1 MYQPRRTEQS
11 VPRVGTAVDTY
22 FLIFL
27 SSDLLY
33 ATRGE
38 FEYVSGSGVHH
49 KILITDYVW
58 PSTKPEREVLS
69 ELDAEIVESDS
80 DDEDRLVQLASDVT
94 GILTCFA
101 KVTERVVRA
110 SPHLRVVGRYGVG
123 TDNIDVETCTE
134 LDIPV
139 TYVPDYGFEEV
150 ADHAF
155 ALLMALSRGI
165 VVLDR
170 HVRAG
175 QWSNDP
181 ARPMHRMRGRT
192 LGIMGYGRIGHA
204 LGLRAAP
211 HGLRILVHD
220 PYVDAERV
228 SEIGAELV
236 DKDQLITESDIIS
249 IHAPLTPETRHS
261 IGEAELRAMKSTAC
275 VINTSRGPLVDEY
288 ALSRALSEGWIAGAG
303 IDVLETEPPPPGH
316 PLIGQENVIV
326 TPHAAFL
333 SEESVL
339 ELERRAAAAV
349 VRVLQ
354 GKMPEYIWNREVL
367 KRVVLEDE

>member
-1 MYQPRRTEQS
+1 MYRRQRTEQS
-11 VPRVGTAVDTY
+11 VPRKKSVFDTY

-27 SSDLLY
+27 SFDLPH
-33 ATRGE
+33 ATRWE
-38 FEYVSGSGVHH
+38 FEYVFRNAVHH

-58 PSTKPEREVLS
+58 PSTKPEREVLA

-110 SPHLRVVGRYGVG
+110 SPHLRVVGRYGGG

-170 HVRAG
+170 HVRTG

-192 LGIMGYGRIGHA
+192 LGILGYGRIGHA

-228 SEIGAELV
+228 AEIGAELV
-236 DKDQLITESDIIS
+236 NKDKLITESDIIS

-261 IGEAELRAMKSTAC
+261 VGEPELRAMKPTAC

-288 ALSRALSEGWIAGAG
+288 ALSRALSEGWISGAG
-303 IDVLETEPPPPGH
+303 IDVLEDEPPPPGH

-339 ELERRAAAAV
+339 ELERRAASAV

-367 KRVVLEDE
+367 ERVVLEDE